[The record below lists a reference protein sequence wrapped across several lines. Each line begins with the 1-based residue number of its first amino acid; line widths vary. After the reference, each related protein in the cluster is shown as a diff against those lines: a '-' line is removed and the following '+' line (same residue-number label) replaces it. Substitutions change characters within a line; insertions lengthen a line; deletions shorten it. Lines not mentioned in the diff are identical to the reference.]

1 MANIG
6 WKERFPATTIT
17 HLVSHASDHLPLIMQ
32 TRTDIE
38 SRARGALGFKFEESW
53 LLWEDCEKT
62 VEESW
67 RLGNRTGSAIAVIQ
81 EKIKDCGADLMAWGV
96 SKTHPNAKEIKR
108 LQEKIEALTIGELN
122 EENKAEFTEVSKRL
136 DDLLTK
142 QEIYWHQRSRVSW
155 LKHGDKNT

>member
-62 VEESW
+62 EEESW
-67 RLGNRTGSAIAVIQ
+67 RLGNRTGSAIAVI
-81 EKIKDCGADLMAWGV
+81 
-96 SKTHPNAKEIKR
+96 
-108 LQEKIEALTIGELN
+108 
-122 EENKAEFTEVSKRL
+122 
-136 DDLLTK
+136 
-142 QEIYWHQRSRVSW
+142 
-155 LKHGDKNT
+155 